1 MAESTISGLVLDRR
15 AKSFVDSETK
25 ENVEYFD
32 VLIFNPEADPSLTV
46 FRTQDRAELEQF
58 QDGTHVKDVP
68 CRVEKRHTVPISLVK
83 SPRASNAGIRI

>member
-46 FRTQDRAELEQF
+46 FRTQDRAELE
-58 QDGTHVKDVP
+58 
-68 CRVEKRHTVPISLVK
+68 
-83 SPRASNAGIRI
+83 